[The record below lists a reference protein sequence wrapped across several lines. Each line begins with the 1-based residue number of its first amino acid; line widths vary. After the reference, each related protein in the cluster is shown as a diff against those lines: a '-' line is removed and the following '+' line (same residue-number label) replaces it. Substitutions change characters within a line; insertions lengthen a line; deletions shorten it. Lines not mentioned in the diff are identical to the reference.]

1 MDATIS
7 VVCYKS
13 KTLSNGEHPLM
24 LRISK
29 DGKKKYQS
37 LGISV
42 NPKFW
47 DFQKNKPKPKCPN
60 LEYLQK
66 IILDKKLELQKKKL
80 EIKSDQ
86 KEYSA
91 ATLLEANA
99 NLLVAKTVDCFYKE
113 IIAQCEINNKC
124 GNRLV
129 YLNSYNSL
137 KRFTNGKLEIPF
149 NSINVA
155 WLEKY
160 EKWLRS
166 NGNKET
172 TISLMF
178 RTLRSTYN
186 KAIKER
192 CAHLSD
198 YPFQEYKISKF
209 DTSTQKRAIAKTDML
224 KFTETSQPIGQKK
237 YVELSKDIFIFSYL
251 CGGINFTDI
260 ANLTQE
266 NIVNGRLHYIRQKT
280 GKLIKIG
287 IPHRVLQQ
295 LKMIHVEKL
304 MGSSLKDIRI
314 QLFGD
319 AFLTVLLAFGLSL
332 LIINDCLS
340 FFNGLFA
347 SHLNVHFFFSLQM
360 LPLLVLFVL
369 VMSIVPAWYISHRLS
384 QLSFSEYKTLYGGKK
399 KQRFIALLVI
409 LQFSISIGL
418 IFATLVANEQIN
430 LIKERA
436 YCYENRIEIGD
447 FNAAPATIL
456 KEELE
461 KHVQG
466 IESIALSQGSIL
478 NSWIRELSIKQADG
492 TEKSSYLLMLYSDA
506 NLVKTMGFKLLS
518 GNAPEQL
525 QKQYA
530 YPALVNESYV
540 RMLIPAGI
548 NAIGKPLKEFDQS
561 ADSLYIIGGVLQDF
575 PFSSLE
581 NEITPVILYLP
592 PTERMSGANY
602 LQIKLIESN
611 KQETLHQIAQIW
623 EKMNEGEIFQYTDMH
638 QDFMK
643 RNGKV
648 LSLSKLLI
656 AYSLIGLILT
666 CFGLFGISWY
676 ATRQR
681 IREISIRKIHGATS
695 RQIVLLLNKPFCLQI
710 LLAYILAVPIVYW
723 LMHHWHEQFAYK
735 APFTVMD
742 FLLPLCIVWIIS
754 AVTVCL
760 QSYLLNKTNPI
771 DCIKSE

>member
-1 MDATIS
+1 MHKGKLTNINSPRITTEPKMNMDATIS

-287 IPHRVLQQ
+287 IPQEAMQ
-295 LKMIHVEKL
+295 IIKKYTDESN
-304 MGSSLKDIRI
+304 GY
-314 QLFGD
+314 LFP
-319 AFLTVLLAFGLSL
+319 
-332 LIINDCLS
+332 I
-340 FFNGLFA
+340 
-347 SHLNVHFFFSLQM
+347 LNVKVH
-360 LPLLVLFVL
+360 
-369 VMSIVPAWYISHRLS
+369 
-384 QLSFSEYKTLYGGKK
+384 KT
-399 KQRFIALLVI
+399 A
-409 LQFSISIGL
+409 
-418 IFATLVANEQIN
+418 
-430 LIKERA
+430 
-436 YCYENRIEIGD
+436 
-447 FNAAPATIL
+447 
-456 KEELE
+456 
-461 KHVQG
+461 
-466 IESIALSQGSIL
+466 
-478 NSWIRELSIKQADG
+478 
-492 TEKSSYLLMLYSDA
+492 
-506 NLVKTMGFKLLS
+506 
-518 GNAPEQL
+518 L
-525 QKQYA
+525 QKQ
-530 YPALVNESYV
+530 N
-540 RMLIPAGI
+540 RIHKI
-548 NAIGKPLKEFDQS
+548 
-561 ADSLYIIGGVLQDF
+561 
-575 PFSSLE
+575 
-581 NEITPVILYLP
+581 
-592 PTERMSGANY
+592 R
-602 LQIKLIESN
+602 
-611 KQETLHQIAQIW
+611 
-623 EKMNEGEIFQYTDMH
+623 
-638 QDFMK
+638 
-643 RNGKV
+643 GKV
-648 LSLSKLLI
+648 NDILRTLGKRLGIEANITTYVARHSFASVLKKSGVNIALISEALGHSDLATTQIYLDSFDNEQVDEAMKNLL
-656 AYSLIGLILT
+656 
-666 CFGLFGISWY
+666 
-676 ATRQR
+676 
-681 IREISIRKIHGATS
+681 
-695 RQIVLLLNKPFCLQI
+695 
-710 LLAYILAVPIVYW
+710 
-723 LMHHWHEQFAYK
+723 
-735 APFTVMD
+735 
-742 FLLPLCIVWIIS
+742 
-754 AVTVCL
+754 
-760 QSYLLNKTNPI
+760 
-771 DCIKSE
+771 

>member
-1 MDATIS
+1 MNMDATIS

-172 TISLMF
+172 
-178 RTLRSTYN
+178 
-186 KAIKER
+186 
-192 CAHLSD
+192 
-198 YPFQEYKISKF
+198 KISKF

-287 IPHRVLQQ
+287 IPQEAMQ
-295 LKMIHVEKL
+295 IIKKYTDESN
-304 MGSSLKDIRI
+304 GY
-314 QLFGD
+314 LFP
-319 AFLTVLLAFGLSL
+319 
-332 LIINDCLS
+332 I
-340 FFNGLFA
+340 
-347 SHLNVHFFFSLQM
+347 LNVKVH
-360 LPLLVLFVL
+360 
-369 VMSIVPAWYISHRLS
+369 
-384 QLSFSEYKTLYGGKK
+384 KT
-399 KQRFIALLVI
+399 A
-409 LQFSISIGL
+409 
-418 IFATLVANEQIN
+418 
-430 LIKERA
+430 
-436 YCYENRIEIGD
+436 
-447 FNAAPATIL
+447 
-456 KEELE
+456 
-461 KHVQG
+461 
-466 IESIALSQGSIL
+466 
-478 NSWIRELSIKQADG
+478 
-492 TEKSSYLLMLYSDA
+492 
-506 NLVKTMGFKLLS
+506 
-518 GNAPEQL
+518 L
-525 QKQYA
+525 QKQ
-530 YPALVNESYV
+530 N
-540 RMLIPAGI
+540 RIHKI
-548 NAIGKPLKEFDQS
+548 
-561 ADSLYIIGGVLQDF
+561 
-575 PFSSLE
+575 
-581 NEITPVILYLP
+581 
-592 PTERMSGANY
+592 R
-602 LQIKLIESN
+602 
-611 KQETLHQIAQIW
+611 
-623 EKMNEGEIFQYTDMH
+623 
-638 QDFMK
+638 
-643 RNGKV
+643 GKV
-648 LSLSKLLI
+648 NDILRTLGKRLGIEANITTYVARHSFASVLKKSGVNIALISEALGHSDLATTQIYLDSFDNEQVDEAMKNLL
-656 AYSLIGLILT
+656 
-666 CFGLFGISWY
+666 
-676 ATRQR
+676 
-681 IREISIRKIHGATS
+681 
-695 RQIVLLLNKPFCLQI
+695 
-710 LLAYILAVPIVYW
+710 
-723 LMHHWHEQFAYK
+723 
-735 APFTVMD
+735 
-742 FLLPLCIVWIIS
+742 
-754 AVTVCL
+754 
-760 QSYLLNKTNPI
+760 
-771 DCIKSE
+771 

>member
-287 IPHRVLQQ
+287 IPLIERISQHPDIKDKMLTDINY
-295 LKMIHVEKL
+295 LK
-304 MGSSLKDIRI
+304 G
-314 QLFGD
+314 
-319 AFLTVLLAFGLSL
+319 
-332 LIINDCLS
+332 
-340 FFNGLFA
+340 
-347 SHLNVHFFFSLQM
+347 
-360 LPLLVLFVL
+360 
-369 VMSIVPAWYISHRLS
+369 ISGTS
-384 QLSFSEYKTLYGGKK
+384 MQ
-399 KQRFIALLVI
+399 
-409 LQFSISIGL
+409 
-418 IFATLVANEQIN
+418 
-430 LIKERA
+430 
-436 YCYENRIEIGD
+436 
-447 FNAAPATIL
+447 
-456 KEELE
+456 
-461 KHVQG
+461 
-466 IESIALSQGSIL
+466 
-478 NSWIRELSIKQADG
+478 
-492 TEKSSYLLMLYSDA
+492 TEKD
-506 NLVKTMGFKLLS
+506 NR
-518 GNAPEQL
+518 E
-525 QKQYA
+525 
-530 YPALVNESYV
+530 
-540 RMLIPAGI
+540 
-548 NAIGKPLKEFDQS
+548 
-561 ADSLYIIGGVLQDF
+561 
-575 PFSSLE
+575 SSLE
-581 NEITPVILYLP
+581 VNIMNVPNNFFEFMNIPILSGHVLKTNSDMVADRKLVERIKKDLLGTTLYNYQDSYTVCGICSDFVADTYNQSQGFVFLPCDFKYYVGHCYLKCVPGKAEEVEAFVKKMLEENLP
-592 PTERMSGANY
+592 PSIQLHISTLQEDIHQAQAIENNMKGIILFFSFVSLIITLLGVYSAITLDTERRQKEVAIRKVNGAG
-602 LQIKLIESN
+602 LKQIIILFARTYIY
-611 KQETLHQIAQIW
+611 QL
-623 EKMNEGEIFQYTDMH
+623 
-638 QDFMK
+638 
-643 RNGKV
+643 V
-648 LSLSKLLI
+648 LSATMAFPLCY
-656 AYSLIGLILT
+656 AILQLWKNMYIV
-666 CFGLFGISWY
+666 FFNDGPLFW
-676 ATRQR
+676 
-681 IREISIRKIHGATS
+681 ISIFIIVAVITTLTIIFRILKIA
-695 RQIVLLLNKPFCLQI
+695 R
-710 LLAYILAVPIVYW
+710 
-723 LMHHWHEQFAYK
+723 
-735 APFTVMD
+735 
-742 FLLPLCIVWIIS
+742 
-754 AVTVCL
+754 
-760 QSYLLNKTNPI
+760 TNPAEV
-771 DCIKSE
+771 IKNE

>member
-66 IILDKKLELQKKKL
+66 IILDKKLELQKKML

-91 ATLLEANA
+91 ATLIEANEK
-99 NLLVAKTVDCFYKE
+99 LLVAKTVDCFYKE

-149 NSINVA
+149 NTINVA

-251 CGGINFTDI
+251 CGGINFT
-260 ANLTQE
+260 
-266 NIVNGRLHYIRQKT
+266 
-280 GKLIKIG
+280 
-287 IPHRVLQQ
+287 
-295 LKMIHVEKL
+295 
-304 MGSSLKDIRI
+304 
-314 QLFGD
+314 
-319 AFLTVLLAFGLSL
+319 
-332 LIINDCLS
+332 
-340 FFNGLFA
+340 
-347 SHLNVHFFFSLQM
+347 
-360 LPLLVLFVL
+360 
-369 VMSIVPAWYISHRLS
+369 
-384 QLSFSEYKTLYGGKK
+384 
-399 KQRFIALLVI
+399 
-409 LQFSISIGL
+409 
-418 IFATLVANEQIN
+418 
-430 LIKERA
+430 
-436 YCYENRIEIGD
+436 
-447 FNAAPATIL
+447 
-456 KEELE
+456 
-461 KHVQG
+461 
-466 IESIALSQGSIL
+466 
-478 NSWIRELSIKQADG
+478 
-492 TEKSSYLLMLYSDA
+492 
-506 NLVKTMGFKLLS
+506 
-518 GNAPEQL
+518 
-525 QKQYA
+525 
-530 YPALVNESYV
+530 
-540 RMLIPAGI
+540 LIPQHYY
-548 NAIGKPLKEFDQS
+548 K
-561 ADSLYIIGGVLQDF
+561 
-575 PFSSLE
+575 
-581 NEITPVILYLP
+581 
-592 PTERMSGANY
+592 
-602 LQIKLIESN
+602 
-611 KQETLHQIAQIW
+611 
-623 EKMNEGEIFQYTDMH
+623 IF
-638 QDFMK
+638 F
-643 RNGKV
+643 
-648 LSLSKLLI
+648 LS
-656 AYSLIGLILT
+656 T
-666 CFGLFGISWY
+666 
-676 ATRQR
+676 
-681 IREISIRKIHGATS
+681 
-695 RQIVLLLNKPFCLQI
+695 
-710 LLAYILAVPIVYW
+710 
-723 LMHHWHEQFAYK
+723 
-735 APFTVMD
+735 
-742 FLLPLCIVWIIS
+742 
-754 AVTVCL
+754 
-760 QSYLLNKTNPI
+760 
-771 DCIKSE
+771 

>member
-266 NIVNGRLHYIRQKT
+266 NIVNGRHQIRVRNEIFINHKNQSIMIKTVNLQKIFKT
-280 GKLIKIG
+280 EEVQTLALNDVNIEVKEGEFVAIMGPSGCGKSTLLNILGLLDNPTSGEYYLNGTEVSKYTEAQRTNLRKGVIGFVFQSFNLID
-287 IPHRVLQQ
+287 
-295 LKMIHVEKL
+295 E
-304 MGSSLKDIRI
+304 
-314 QLFGD
+314 
-319 AFLTVLLAFGLSL
+319 
-332 LIINDCLS
+332 
-340 FFNGLFA
+340 
-347 SHLNVHFFFSLQM
+347 LNVYENIE
-360 LPLLVLFVL
+360 LPLLY
-369 VMSIVPAWYISHRLS
+369 MGIPATERKRRVETAMERMAIMHRS
-384 QLSFSEYKTLYGGKK
+384 KHFPQQLSGGQQ
-399 KQRFIALLVI
+399 QRVAIARAVVSNPKLILADEPTGNLDSKNGKEVMELLNELNKEGTTIVMVTHS
-409 LQFSISIGL
+409 QHDAG
-418 IFATLVANEQIN
+418 FAGRIIN
-430 LIKERA
+430 L
-436 YCYENRIEIGD
+436 
-447 FNAAPATIL
+447 F
-456 KEELE
+456 
-461 KHVQG
+461 
-466 IESIALSQGSIL
+466 
-478 NSWIRELSIKQADG
+478 DG
-492 TEKSSYLLMLYSDA
+492 QVVTEA
-506 NLVKTMGFKLLS
+506 NL
-518 GNAPEQL
+518 
-525 QKQYA
+525 
-530 YPALVNESYV
+530 
-540 RMLIPAGI
+540 
-548 NAIGKPLKEFDQS
+548 
-561 ADSLYIIGGVLQDF
+561 
-575 PFSSLE
+575 
-581 NEITPVILYLP
+581 
-592 PTERMSGANY
+592 
-602 LQIKLIESN
+602 
-611 KQETLHQIAQIW
+611 
-623 EKMNEGEIFQYTDMH
+623 
-638 QDFMK
+638 
-643 RNGKV
+643 
-648 LSLSKLLI
+648 
-656 AYSLIGLILT
+656 
-666 CFGLFGISWY
+666 
-676 ATRQR
+676 
-681 IREISIRKIHGATS
+681 
-695 RQIVLLLNKPFCLQI
+695 
-710 LLAYILAVPIVYW
+710 
-723 LMHHWHEQFAYK
+723 
-735 APFTVMD
+735 
-742 FLLPLCIVWIIS
+742 
-754 AVTVCL
+754 
-760 QSYLLNKTNPI
+760 
-771 DCIKSE
+771 

>member
-1 MDATIS
+1 MGRFTFGLTELVKPRVKPKMNMDATIS

-160 EKWLRS
+160 EIWLRS

-287 IPHRVLQQ
+287 IPQEAMQ
-295 LKMIHVEKL
+295 IIKKYTDESN
-304 MGSSLKDIRI
+304 GY
-314 QLFGD
+314 LFP
-319 AFLTVLLAFGLSL
+319 
-332 LIINDCLS
+332 I
-340 FFNGLFA
+340 
-347 SHLNVHFFFSLQM
+347 LNVKVH
-360 LPLLVLFVL
+360 
-369 VMSIVPAWYISHRLS
+369 
-384 QLSFSEYKTLYGGKK
+384 KT
-399 KQRFIALLVI
+399 A
-409 LQFSISIGL
+409 
-418 IFATLVANEQIN
+418 
-430 LIKERA
+430 
-436 YCYENRIEIGD
+436 
-447 FNAAPATIL
+447 
-456 KEELE
+456 
-461 KHVQG
+461 
-466 IESIALSQGSIL
+466 
-478 NSWIRELSIKQADG
+478 
-492 TEKSSYLLMLYSDA
+492 
-506 NLVKTMGFKLLS
+506 
-518 GNAPEQL
+518 L
-525 QKQYA
+525 QKQ
-530 YPALVNESYV
+530 N
-540 RMLIPAGI
+540 RIHKI
-548 NAIGKPLKEFDQS
+548 
-561 ADSLYIIGGVLQDF
+561 
-575 PFSSLE
+575 
-581 NEITPVILYLP
+581 
-592 PTERMSGANY
+592 R
-602 LQIKLIESN
+602 
-611 KQETLHQIAQIW
+611 
-623 EKMNEGEIFQYTDMH
+623 
-638 QDFMK
+638 
-643 RNGKV
+643 GKV
-648 LSLSKLLI
+648 NDILRTLGKRLGIEANITTYVARHSFASVLKKSGVNIALISEALGHSDLATTQIYLDSFDNEQVDEAMKNLL
-656 AYSLIGLILT
+656 
-666 CFGLFGISWY
+666 
-676 ATRQR
+676 
-681 IREISIRKIHGATS
+681 
-695 RQIVLLLNKPFCLQI
+695 
-710 LLAYILAVPIVYW
+710 
-723 LMHHWHEQFAYK
+723 
-735 APFTVMD
+735 
-742 FLLPLCIVWIIS
+742 
-754 AVTVCL
+754 
-760 QSYLLNKTNPI
+760 
-771 DCIKSE
+771 